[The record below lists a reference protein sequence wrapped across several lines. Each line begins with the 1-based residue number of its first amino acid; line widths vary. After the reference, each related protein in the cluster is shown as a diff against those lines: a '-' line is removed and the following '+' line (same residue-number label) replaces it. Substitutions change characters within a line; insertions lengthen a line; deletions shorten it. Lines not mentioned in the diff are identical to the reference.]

1 MANREE
7 ASMKESVLLTQIEKV
22 RSRREPGQAI
32 GVHSQSRWHGL
43 DQILVGQ
50 EPWRVAQCDS
60 VLELRQRLA
69 EETDIP
75 LVLITSLPTAEIG
88 DDVRARLFKQQLL
101 PVDSWNALAE
111 KFKARQVDP
120 ALKQSSALADAALD
134 ALGDSDAPV
143 VPSGMLTAEAVWQVV
158 LQHRL
163 GLSPARPDLLD
174 FLPWVA
180 SEGAAAKWQSLGSEL
195 QKQLAAWLSLTLGDL
210 GPILIHSLSDGY
222 ASDAIAVGLA
232 LGALAGSRG
241 DSKVMGRLEERFI
254 GNQAWSPALA
264 QHWNQAAER
273 WAIRQAGFDKSDSVR
288 RELGRADQI
297 LESLGAT
304 EFATESRWSPLGFQQ
319 RLGSFAEEL
328 AAGDAERCQA
338 AYSLLS
344 SHEGS
349 RYLEELRGRRER
361 AEMAMRL
368 NRWLQPASG
377 LPSTLDQAVLTYEQN
392 GSWVDWA
399 RHQLLSG
406 DEPEGVSRSYRKLFE
421 RVTVRR
427 ESENRRFGELL
438 AACTL
443 ANQTPPNVLLI
454 ENVLS
459 KIVAP
464 LAKPREAGV
473 LFIVMD
479 GLSLPVW
486 RELSVDLSRHGW
498 LEWVPEVG
506 PAFHSVLT
514 VLPSATNFSRTSLLC
529 GTLTAG
535 VQNVEKRGF
544 QDHADLRAASKSG
557 APPIL
562 FHKDEIGASG
572 NDLAESVR
580 LEIRNPNR
588 KIVGVVVNVVDDS
601 LEGPEQL
608 SIQWSLRSVSVLQAL
623 LSEARDAGRIVIL
636 ASDHGHV
643 LDHGSKLNRKTDSA
657 DRWRMPGTE
666 TTVAENELFVKGSRV
681 LIEGGQII
689 CPTSESIRYTAN
701 RRLGYHG
708 GLTPQECVAPIAVLA
723 PALMDIDGWE
733 MQPANPPDWW
743 FDGEAAPVAERPKPR
758 KAPTLKAK
766 PAGRPSMP
774 LFETPADPANWVDAL
789 LASEVFEEQ
798 METFAGRL
806 KREQIEQYLRVLADR
821 NLVLLKS
828 AFAQRI
834 GVSALRVDGLVA
846 SLQRVLNVE
855 SYSVL
860 SVDSSQTIR
869 LNLQLLRE
877 QFRLGENSGR

>member
-1 MANREE
+1 
-7 ASMKESVLLTQIEKV
+7 MKESVLLTQIEKV
-22 RSRREPGQAI
+22 RPRREAGQAI
-32 GVHSQSRWHGL
+32 GVHSQSRWQGR

-69 EETDIP
+69 EETDTP
-75 LVLITSLPTAEIG
+75 LVLVTSLPTAEIG

-158 LQHRL
+158 LQQRL

-180 SEGAAAKWQSLGSEL
+180 SEGAAAKWRSLGPDL
-195 QKQLAAWLSLTLGDL
+195 QKQLSAWLSLTLGDL
-210 GPILIHSLSDGY
+210 GPILIHSLADGF
-222 ASDAIAVGLA
+222 APDAISVGLA
-232 LGALAGSRG
+232 LGALAGSRS

-254 GNQAWSPALA
+254 GDQVWTSTLA

-273 WAIRQAGFDKSDSVR
+273 WAIRQAGLDETDSVR

-297 LESLGAT
+297 LESLGAA
-304 EFATESRWSPLGFQQ
+304 EFAIESRWSPLGFQQ
-319 RLGSFAEEL
+319 RLLAFAEQL
-328 AAGDAERCQA
+328 AAGDAEKSQA
-338 AYSLLS
+338 AYSLVS

-349 RYLEELRGRRER
+349 RYLEELRGRRDR
-361 AEMAMRL
+361 AEMAIRL
-368 NRWLQPASG
+368 NRWLQRDAG
-377 LPSTLDQAVLTYEQN
+377 LAPTLEQAVLAYEQD

-399 RHQLLSG
+399 RHRLIVG

-421 RVTVRR
+421 KVTSRR
-427 ESENRRFGELL
+427 EGENRRFGELL
-438 AACTL
+438 AASTL
-443 ANQTPPNVLLI
+443 SNQTPGDVLPI

-464 LAKPREAGV
+464 LAKLKDASV

-479 GLSLPVW
+479 GMSLPVW
-486 RELSVDLSRHGW
+486 RELSLDLTRHGW
-498 LEWVPEVG
+498 SDWVPEQG
-506 PAFHSVLT
+506 TPFRSVLT
-514 VLPSATNFSRTSLLC
+514 VLPSATSFSRASLLC
-529 GTLTAG
+529 GALMTGA
-535 VQNVEKRGF
+535 QNVEKRGF
-544 QDHADLRAASKSG
+544 QDHADLRAVSKSG
-557 APPIL
+557 ASPIL

-601 LEGPEQL
+601 LGGPEQL
-608 SIQWSLRSVSVLQAL
+608 SIQWSLRSISVLQAL

-643 LDHGSKLNRKTDSA
+643 LDHGSKLSRKAECA
-657 DRWRMPGTE
+657 DRWRIADAE
-666 TTVAENELFVKGSRV
+666 TTIAGDELLAKGARV
-681 LIEGGQII
+681 LVEGAQIV
-689 CPTSESIRYTAN
+689 CPTSETLRYTSN

-723 PALMDIDGWE
+723 PALMDIAGWE
-733 MQPANPPDWW
+733 VRPADPPDWW
-743 FDGEAAPVAERPKPR
+743 FDDAATPPVERPKTR
-758 KAPTLKAK
+758 KGLTPKAK
-766 PAGRPSMP
+766 PSARPQLP
-774 LFETPADPANWVDAL
+774 LFEGPSYQAHWIDGL
-789 LASEVFEEQ
+789 LASEVFADQ
-798 METFAGRL
+798 MGTFGGRL
-806 KREQIEQYLRVLADR
+806 KREQIEQSLRVLADR

-834 GVSALRVDGLVA
+834 GMSGLRVDGLIA
-846 SLQRVLNVE
+846 SLQRILNVE
-855 SYSVL
+855 SYPVL

-877 QFRLGENSGR
+877 QFRLGDTGGR